1 MVHNFYKEFGGE
13 DANIYEEIEFFKKK
27 YDVLFFYEENKNP
40 INIFDIFSFIFH
52 TNISANK
59 NFLILLKHSN
69 QILSIFIIPGL
80 K

>member
-52 TNISANK
+52 TNITANK
-59 NFLILLKHSN
+59 KFLDTLED
-69 QILSIFIIPGL
+69 IPTRYCL
-80 K
+80 YS